1 MEEWQCWAWRAKGKP
16 PPRTRTAIDA
26 GSVGGGR
33 LRLNLSFGRVGVN
46 RQALPQ
52 LPARSGGGQRRRRR
66 ARATASSQPVASMD
80 TWRQHHRELWAR
92 LHRRVRWRECHEEL
106 CVRMENHRRVQREAL
121 ANVERAL
128 AEGRRLGVDDVLTLR
143 PSTRMVKIVPLQ
155 MIRPSGE
162 LGGRRVAQAS
172 PLPGGPGRH
181 KYIHTPSELLVP
193 LEALSDAA
201 GVRVR
206 R

>member
-1 MEEWQCWAWRAKGKP
+1 M
-16 PPRTRTAIDA
+16 
-26 GSVGGGR
+26 
-33 LRLNLSFGRVGVN
+33 
-46 RQALPQ
+46 
-52 LPARSGGGQRRRRR
+52 
-66 ARATASSQPVASMD
+66 
-80 TWRQHHRELWAR
+80 
-92 LHRRVRWRECHEEL
+92 
-106 CVRMENHRRVQREAL
+106 RMESHRRVQREAL

-193 LEALSDAA
+193 LEAFAA
-201 GVRVR
+201 MPLGCEFAVGELPARHSFLRACAGRSLLGLGVAALLPK
-206 R
+206 